1 MFVRVGLLLITSC
14 AIAAAQG
21 SGVIFGNVTDVSGAA
36 VPVVKVTVTNE
47 ATQISE
53 SVKSNE
59 QGYYLFP
66 DLRAGSYRLV
76 AEAPGFRTAE
86 KTGVLLQVD
95 QRARIDMTMQIGEVR
110 EVVAVEA
117 TVTNVDTFSSTVKDV
132 VDSNRMAELPLN
144 GRNALSLQALLPGS
158 IQMGQ
163 GSAASFIALNTNL
176 VSA

>member
-36 VPVVKVTVTNE
+36 VPVVNVTVTNE

-144 GRNALSLQALLPGS
+144 GRNPLSLQS
-158 IQMGQ
+158 RC
-163 GSAASFIALNTNL
+163 ASSSEILSPCSLTGYSGFRRG
-176 VSA
+176 